1 MERMLKESEI
11 NYGVVQIQGILQMLR
26 PEKRWR
32 IMYAKVT
39 DDVLNIFNDWQKK
52 YHGIRK
58 NEEYF
63 FIWDDEGCLL
73 YVLNVSAES
82 TLYSLSN
89 LLKLLA
95 DKF

>member
-1 MERMLKESEI
+1 MSKEREI
-11 NYGVVQIQGILQMLR
+11 NYGIMQIESILQMIR

-39 DDVLNIFNDWQKK
+39 DDVLNSFSDWQKQ

-63 FIWDDEGCLL
+63 FIWNEEGCLL

>member
-1 MERMLKESEI
+1 MEDKATEI
-11 NYGVVQIQGILQMLR
+11 NYGIVQIQGILQMLR
-26 PEKRWR
+26 PEKKWR
-32 IMYAKVT
+32 IVYKKVT
-39 DDVLNIFNDWQKK
+39 DAVLDTLTDWQKQ

-63 FIWDDEGCLL
+63 FIWDEEGCLL